1 MNAESV
7 VYWAV
12 TGIVGGAA
20 GIAIMIAA
28 WLLKSHLA
36 LVREFDQFKGHV
48 SSTYVTEPKVKDAVT
63 QALKPLEKEV
73 ERLIAETTKV
83 GNLLHELAA
92 DRHISISTA
101 RHDL

>member
-1 MNAESV
+1 MMQADAI
-7 VYWAV
+7 VYWAI

-20 GIAIMIAA
+20 GIAILIAA

-48 SSTYVTEPKVKDAVT
+48 SSTYVTEPKVKDAVV

-73 ERLIAETTKV
+73 ERLIAETNKV
-83 GNLLHELAA
+83 GALLQELAA
-92 DRHISISTA
+92 DRHIAISAA
-101 RHDL
+101 RHD